1 MKALSAVTLALGL
14 LWATQTQADWLM
26 PEGTQRA
33 ELNGYP
39 LTYQVTGAGE
49 PLVLVHGS
57 LNDYR
62 IWYAQVPEF
71 AKKYRVITMSL
82 RHYFPEKWDGKGD
95 DFSVS
100 QHAEDVAALIKQL
113 GLSKVHLLGHS
124 RGGAVVL
131 MVAKA
136 HPELI
141 RSLILEDASGM
152 EGLLPDTPESRKMAS
167 ETKELVGGL
176 RRNLADGNVE
186 KAAQEFT
193 DGLGGPGTWAKRSP
207 AQRQILLDNMGT
219 GVDSGERGNITCA
232 NIAKFDFPVLT
243 LTGERSP
250 KRYAEAFAAA
260 HRCNAAVSAPIVI
273 PNAAHAMNRENPEPF
288 NAAVLEFLAAH

>member
-1 MKALSAVTLALGL
+1 MKVLSAVSLALGM
-14 LWATQTQADWLM
+14 LWAIQAQADWSK
-26 PEGTQRA
+26 PEGAQRV
-33 ELNGYP
+33 EVNGYP
-39 LTYQVTGAGE
+39 LTYLETGAGE

-82 RHYFPEKWDGKGD
+82 RHYYPEKWEGKGD

-113 GLSKVHLLGHS
+113 GLGKVHLLGHS

-131 MVAKA
+131 MVAKS

-141 RSLILEDASGM
+141 RSLVLEDASGM

-207 AQRQILLDNMGT
+207 AQQQILLDNMGT

-232 NIAKFDFPVLT
+232 DIAKFDFPVLT

-260 HRCNAAVSAPIVI
+260 HRCNAAIPAPIVI

>member
-1 MKALSAVTLALGL
+1 M
-14 LWATQTQADWLM
+14 
-26 PEGTQRA
+26 
-33 ELNGYP
+33 
-39 LTYQVTGAGE
+39 
-49 PLVLVHGS
+49 
-57 LNDYR
+57 NDYR

-71 AKKYRVITMSL
+71 ARKYRVITMSL
-82 RHYFPEKWDGKGD
+82 RHYYPEKWDGKGD

-100 QHAEDVAALIKQL
+100 QHATDVAALIKQL
-113 GLSKVHLLGHS
+113 GLDKVHLLGHS

-131 MVAKA
+131 MVAKE

-141 RSLILEDASGM
+141 RTLVLEDASGM
-152 EGLLPDTPESRKMAS
+152 ESLLPDTLESRKMAT
-167 ETKELVGGL
+167 ETKELVAEL

-232 NIAKFDFPVLT
+232 DISKFDVPVLT

-250 KRYAEAFAAA
+250 MRYAEAFAAA
-260 HRCNAAVSAPIVI
+260 HRCNAAAPAPIVI

-288 NAAVLEFLAAH
+288 NKAVLEFLSEH

>member
-1 MKALSAVTLALGL
+1 MKALSAVTLVLGI
-14 LWATQTQADWLM
+14 LWATQVQADWST
-26 PEGTQRA
+26 PEGTHRI
-33 ELNGYP
+33 EVNGYP
-39 LTYQVTGAGE
+39 VTYQETGIGE

-62 IWYAQVPEF
+62 IWYAQVSEF

-82 RHYFPEKWDGKGD
+82 RHYYPEKWDGKGD

-113 GLSKVHLLGHS
+113 GLGKVHLLGHS

-131 MVAKA
+131 MVAKS

-141 RSLILEDASGM
+141 RSLVLEDASGM
-152 EGLLPDTPESRKMAS
+152 ETLLPDTPESRKMAS
-167 ETKELVGGL
+167 ETKDLVGGL

-232 NIAKFDFPVLT
+232 DIAKFDFPVLT

-260 HRCNAAVSAPIVI
+260 HRCNAAIPAPIVI

-288 NAAVLEFLAAH
+288 NAAVLDFLAAH